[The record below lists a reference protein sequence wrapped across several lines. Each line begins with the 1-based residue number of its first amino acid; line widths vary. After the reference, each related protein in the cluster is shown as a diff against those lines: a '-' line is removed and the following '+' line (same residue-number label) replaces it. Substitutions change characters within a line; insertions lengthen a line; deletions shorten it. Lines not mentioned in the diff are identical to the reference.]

1 MAIKRYDA
9 TQDNTITNAFKAD
22 LKTKATGSNMG
33 ASDILETF
41 VIHGQTSASISAQN
55 AEEARILIQFD
66 LNKISS
72 DRSTGTIPASGS
84 VNFYLKMFNA
94 EHADTTPE
102 NLTLDVKILSAS
114 WDEGRGLDMENYTDI
129 GKCNWIS
136 ASSTTAWTTTGS
148 DYHSL
153 AAVNNFSG
161 SVTFVKGNEDLEL
174 EVTPAVENWLAGTKT
189 NYGFLLKQTEAAI
202 TGSSGSLF
210 TKMFHGRSTEF
221 VMQKPVIEARWDDSR
236 KDQRGSFI
244 LSSSVLSSE
253 NNLNT
258 LYLYN
263 RFRGTLTDIVG
274 LSENRL
280 SVAFYT
286 ASSDG
291 APIGVRAIVT
301 DITGAATT
309 AVEAGKLIENGNEIT
324 GIYTAS
330 FATTSS
336 FSELNDVWHSG
347 STEFFTGSFK
357 PASYKLLL
365 EDRTEPYMS
374 KITNLSSLYSTDDK
388 PVFRVFVRPKR
399 WQPTIYSVASVEIEN
414 TIIEDAYYKVFRI
427 EDNLEVVPFGTG
439 TTNHTRM
446 SYDVSGNY
454 FELDMEPFESGFNYG
469 IQFAYLLQG
478 DYIEQPEVF
487 KFRVEDP

>member
-22 LKTKATGSNMG
+22 LRTKATGSNMG

-72 DRSTGTIPASGS
+72 DRSAGTIPASGS

-94 EHADTTPE
+94 AHADTTPE

-129 GKCNWIS
+129 GKCNWVS
-136 ASSTTAWTTTGS
+136 ASSTTAWATTGS
-148 DYHSL
+148 DYHAL
-153 AAVNNFSG
+153 TAVNNFSG

-174 EVTPAVENWLAGTKT
+174 EVTPAVENWLDGTKT
-189 NYGFLLKQTEAAI
+189 NYGFLLKQTQAAI

-253 NNLNT
+253 N
-258 LYLYN
+258 
-263 RFRGTLTDIVG
+263 
-274 LSENRL
+274 RL

-286 ASSDG
+286 ASSGG

-357 PASYKLLL
+357 PTSYKLLL

-427 EDNLEVVPFGTG
+427 EDNLEVIPLGTG
-439 TTNHTRM
+439 STNHTRM
-446 SYDVSGNY
+446 SYDGT
-454 FELDMEPFESGFNYG
+454 F
-469 IQFAYLLQG
+469 
-478 DYIEQPEVF
+478 
-487 KFRVEDP
+487 

>member
-41 VIHGQTSASISAQN
+41 VIHGQTSASIGAQT

-66 LNKISS
+66 IDKINT
-72 DRSTGTIPASGS
+72 DRTAGTIPASGS

-102 NLTLDVKILSAS
+102 NLTVDVKILSRS

-129 GKCNWIS
+129 GKCNWKD
-136 ASSTTAWTTTGS
+136 ATTSTTWTTTGS
-148 DYHSL
+148 DYHSIQ
-153 AAVNNFSG
+153 ATDNFSG
-161 SVTFVKGNEDLEL
+161 SMLFTKGNEDLEI
-174 EVTPAVENWLAGTKT
+174 EITPAVENWLDGTKE
-189 NYGFLLKQTEAAI
+189 NYGFLLKQTQAAI
-202 TGSSGSLF
+202 TGTSGSLF

-221 VMQKPVIEARWDDSR
+221 LMQKPVIEARWDDSR
-236 KDQRGSFI
+236 KDHRGSFI
-244 LSSSVLSSE
+244 LSSSVLSGQ

-263 RFRGTLTDIVG
+263 RFRGQLTDIVG
-274 LSENRL
+274 LTNDRL

-286 ASSDG
+286 ASSNEI
-291 APIGVRAIVT
+291 PVGVRTIVT
-301 DITGAATT
+301 DATGTAVT
-309 AVEAGKLIENGNEIT
+309 AVEAGKLVENGKQIT

-336 FSELNDVWHSG
+336 FSKLYDVWHTG
-347 STEFFTGSFK
+347 STEFFSGSFT
-357 PASYKLLL
+357 PSSYKLKL

-374 KITNLSSLYSTDDK
+374 KITNLNSSYTTQDK

-399 WQPTIYSVASVEIEN
+399 WQPTIYSVASVAVEN
-414 TIIEDAYYKVFRI
+414 TVVEDAYYKVFRI
-427 EDNLEVVPFGTG
+427 EDNLEVISYGTG
-439 TTNHTRM
+439 TLQYTRM

-454 FELDMEPFESGFNYG
+454 FELDMEPFEPGYNYG

-478 DYIEQPEVF
+478 DYIEQPEIF
-487 KFRVEDP
+487 KFRVEEP

>member
-41 VIHGQTSASISAQN
+41 VIHGQTSASIGATN

-66 LNKISS
+66 LDKIDT
-72 DRSTGTIPASGS
+72 DRTAGTIPASGS

-94 EHADTTPE
+94 VHADTTPE
-102 NLTLDVKILSAS
+102 NLTVDVRVLARA
-114 WDEGRGLDMENYTDI
+114 WDEGRGLDMENYTDV

-136 ASSTTAWTTTGS
+136 ASSTTAWGAEGS
-148 DYHSL
+148 DYFSNQ
-153 AAVNNFSG
+153 AVANFSA
-161 SVTFVKGNEDLEL
+161 SAFFTKGNEDLEI
-174 EVTPAVENWLAGTKT
+174 EVTPAVENWLDGTKD
-189 NYGFLLKQTEAAI
+189 NYGFLLKQTEQAI

-221 VMQKPVIEARWDDSR
+221 LMQKPVIEARWDDSR
-236 KDQRGSFI
+236 KDHRASFI
-244 LSSSVLSSE
+244 LSSSALSGP

-258 LYLYN
+258 IFLYN
-263 RFRGTLTDIVG
+263 NFRGVATNIVG
-274 LSENRL
+274 LEEDSL

-286 ASSDG
+286 ASSNG
-291 APIGVRAIVT
+291 APVGDRIIVT
-301 DITGAATT
+301 DATGTAVT
-309 AVEAGKLIENGNEIT
+309 AVEAGRLIQNGVRST
-324 GIYTAS
+324 GVYTAS

-336 FSELNDVWHSG
+336 YSSLYDVWHSG
-347 STEFFTGSFK
+347 STEYFTGSFT
-357 PASYKLLL
+357 PATYAMKL

-374 KITNLSSLYSTDDK
+374 KITNLNSTYTTKDK

-399 WQPTIYSVASVEIEN
+399 WQPTIYSVASVAVEN
-414 TIIEDAYYKVFRI
+414 TIVEDAYYKVFRI
-427 EDNLEVVPFGTG
+427 EDNLEVISYGTG
-439 TTNHTRM
+439 TLQHTRM

-454 FELDMEPFESGFNYG
+454 FELDMEPFESGYNYG

-478 DYIEQPEVF
+478 DYIEQPEIF
-487 KFRVEDP
+487 KFRVEEP

>member
-1 MAIKRYDA
+1 MAIKRYYA
-9 TQDNTITNAFKAD
+9 SADNTITNAFESN
-22 LKTKATGSNMG
+22 LTTRGTGSNMG
-33 ASDILETF
+33 LADILEVF
-41 VIHGQTSASISAQN
+41 SIYGQESSGSQ
-55 AEEARILIQFD
+55 ELSRVLIQFD
-66 LNKISS
+66 LSGAANTIKV
-72 DRSTGTIPASGS
+72 DRNNGVLPAQNEVS
-84 VNFYLKMFNA
+84 FYLRTFNA
-94 EHADTTPE
+94 EHSK
-102 NLTLDVKILSAS
+102 TLPKDAVLVVQAVTGA
-114 WDEGRGLDMENYTDI
+114 WFEGRGLNMENYTDI
-129 GKCNWIS
+129 GKCNWVS
-136 ASSTTAWTTTGS
+136 ASSTTAWATTGS
-148 DYHSL
+148 DYHAL

-174 EVTPAVENWLAGTKT
+174 EVTPAVVNWLDGTKT
-189 NYGFLLKQTEAAI
+189 NYGFLLKQTQAAI

-263 RFRGTLTDIVG
+263 RFRGTLTDILG

-427 EDNLEVVPFGTG
+427 EDNLEVIPFGTG

-454 FELDMEPFESGFNYG
+454 FELDMEPFESGFNY
-469 IQFAYLLQG
+469 
-478 DYIEQPEVF
+478 
-487 KFRVEDP
+487 